1 MFNIATFNRMSGK
14 QEKEQGFWSRV
25 FHLYYDGFR
34 EMTVGKTLWLIIA
47 IKVFIF
53 FVVIKLL
60 FFPDFLSTKCDT
72 EEEKTEYVR
81 HQLTD
86 R

>member
-1 MFNIATFNRMSGK
+1 MNEN
-14 QEKEQGFWSRV
+14 QEHKQGFWSQV

-34 EMTVGKTLWLIIA
+34 GMTVGKTLWLIIG
-47 IKVFIF
+47 IKLFIIFVIIKMIF
-53 FVVIKLL
+53 F
-60 FFPDFLSTKCDT
+60 PNFLSTKCDT

-81 HQLTD
+81 QQLTD